1 VNDGF
6 VQRSDVQAFFP
17 KVAVKPLTERSV
29 EEPIHSPFD
38 RVRVTLRDN
47 RAIAS
52 EPVYFPRGHFKNPA
66 GADALWGK
74 FADCVDGAP
83 IDAKN
88 LFGRLQEIDRLAS
101 VARIEMQ
108 GARA

>member
-1 VNDGF
+1 
-6 VQRSDVQAFFP
+6 VQAFFP

-101 VARIEMQ
+101 VAHIEMQ